1 MIIVVNFSQTDDKRK
16 IICLLLHFNNQL
28 VQTKLFSNFFIFLL
42 FLCCSHTLMAQY
54 VIEGTVIDQSTN
66 IPLVNVTVQDVE
78 SKAEVK
84 TNAKGTFS
92 IITKSSTETTLR
104 VSLEGYQTQLI
115 LVYAGK
121 KTIIA
126 LSPKPNALD
135 EVVINGITINQK
147 LKQTT
152 ESVTIIPESEINSE
166 NTIQLAPILNRVPG
180 VFMQSGSLNTNRITI
195 RGIGARSPF
204 STANIRAYY
213 ADIPL
218 TDGNGESAIED
229 LELATISRME
239 IHKGP
244 SSSSYGVGLGG
255 TILLYPEYAKYN
267 ASSANLYTTVGSF
280 GLFRTVAK
288 VSHGGEKANVNLIYS
303 NTHSDGYRENNS
315 LDKATA
321 TITSNWFVND
331 KNELTFIGNYTSLK
345 AFIPSSLNREDFEN
359 SPRSAATIWQNARGF
374 EDFKKTLFGINWSHN
389 YNETYTQ
396 KTSVFT
402 SFNNNYEPRPFNIL
416 EENTTTFG
424 IRTRLLAEK
433 NYENSSLKWSVGGEL
448 FFDDYN
454 AKQFDNLYQD
464 FPDGTGSVA
473 GDVLS
478 NIAENRN
485 YFNLFAEAIYTR
497 KKLTVSLGLHLN
509 QTKYTVQNQLNA
521 SDEEDFTFEAIV
533 SPKFGI
539 NYEVSNNFNLFGS
552 VAHGFSTPTTAETL
566 FPNGAFNPDIK
577 AERGWNFEIGSRF
590 HTTNR
595 KLSGSVSIYSM
606 AVSDLL
612 VNRRTA
618 TDQNITLNAGRTAH
632 NGVEA
637 AIRYEIFQNDNFIL
651 SSYGNASINDFTFK
665 EFTETNANFSGNDLT
680 GVPKSVVNL
689 GVEMISTK
697 GFYGRLDFQA
707 VGEMPANDENTV
719 YSDAFQLL
727 NGKIGYQNK
736 IGSKFSYN
744 LSIGANNILDESYAS
759 QLQVNA
765 FGNDTN
771 ARYFYPGLPFNMY
784 GGIQLQYKI

>member
-1 MIIVVNFSQTDDKRK
+1 MPIKLPQT
-16 IICLLLHFNNQL
+16 LSF
-28 VQTKLFSNFFIFLL
+28 FLL
-42 FLCCSHTLMAQY
+42 FLCCSHMLMAQY

-66 IPLVNVTVQDVE
+66 IPLANAIIQNVE
-78 SKAEVK
+78 SKAAIT
-84 TNAKGTFS
+84 TNARGTFS
-92 IITKSSTETTLR
+92 IVTKNTVDTTLR
-104 VSLEGYQTQLI
+104 ISLKGYQTQTV
-115 LVYAGK
+115 LVYTGK
-121 KTIIA
+121 KIVVA
-126 LSPKPNALD
+126 LFPTTNALD
-135 EVVINGITINQK
+135 EVIVNGITIQQK

-152 ESVTIIPESEINSE
+152 EAVAVVNEREIYSE
-166 NTIQLAPILNRVPG
+166 NTVQLAPILNRVPG
-180 VFMQSGSLNTNRITI
+180 VFMQSGTLNTNRITI

-303 NTHSDGYRENNS
+303 NTHSDGYRDNNS

-331 KNELTFIGNYTSLK
+331 KNELSFIGNYTSLK

-359 SPRSAATIWQNARGF
+359 SPRNAATIWQNARGF
-374 EDFKKTLFGINWSHN
+374 EDVKKTLFGINWSHH
-389 YNETYTQ
+389 YNETFTQ

-416 EENTTTFG
+416 EEKATTFG
-424 IRTRLLAEK
+424 IRTRLLATK
-433 NYENSSLKWSVGGEL
+433 NFENSSLKWSVGGEL

-473 GDVLS
+473 GDILS
-478 NIAENRN
+478 DIDENRN

-497 KKLTVSLGLHLN
+497 KKLTLSLGLHLN
-509 QTKYTVQNQLNA
+509 QTKYTVQERLNA
-521 SDEEDFTFEAIV
+521 STEEDFTFDAIV
-533 SPKFGI
+533 SPKLGI
-539 NYEVSNNFNLFGS
+539 NYAISNNFNLFGNI
-552 VAHGFSTPTTAETL
+552 AHGFSTPTTAETL
-566 FPNGAFNPDIK
+566 FPNGAFNPNIK
-577 AERGWNFEIGSRF
+577 AERGWNFEVGSRF
-590 HTTNR
+590 HTKNR
-595 KLSGSVSIYSM
+595 KLTGSVSIYSM

-612 VNRRTA
+612 VNRRTE

-637 AIRYEIFQNDNFIL
+637 AVRYELLRDKNITVY
-651 SSYGNASINDFTFK
+651 SHVNASINDFSFK
-665 EFTETNANFSGNDLT
+665 EFTENDTNFSGNDLT

-689 GVEMISTK
+689 GIEALSTK
-697 GFYGRLDFQA
+697 GFYGRFDFQA

-727 NGKIGYQNK
+727 NGKIGYQNS
-736 IGSKFSYN
+736 IGSQFRYDI
-744 LSIGANNILDESYAS
+744 SIGANNIFDKSYAS

-784 GGIQLQYKI
+784 GGIQLAYKL

>member
-1 MIIVVNFSQTDDKRK
+1 VLKTISHNHIFT
-16 IICLLLHFNNQL
+16 LL
-28 VQTKLFSNFFIFLL
+28 IFCFTIPML
-42 FLCCSHTLMAQY
+42 AQY
-54 VIEGTVIDQSTN
+54 QVEGTVIDASTN
-66 IPLVNVTVQDVE
+66 IPLANAVVTDVGT
-78 SKAEVK
+78 KTEVK
-84 TNAKGTFS
+84 TNSKGKF
-92 IITKSSTETTLR
+92 IIEGVSLVPR
-104 VSLEGYQTQLI
+104 IRISLEGYYAK
-115 LVYAGK
+115 LVFDIKENPIVALHP
-121 KTIIA
+121 KT
-126 LSPKPNALD
+126 NELD
-135 EVVINGITINQK
+135 QVAINGITIQQK
-147 LKQTT
+147 LQQTA
-152 ESVTIIPESEINSE
+152 EAVSIVPKSEIYSE
-166 NTIQLAPILNRVPG
+166 NTVQLAPILNRVPG

-229 LELATISRME
+229 LELAAISRME

-255 TILLYPEYAKYN
+255 TILLYPEYAKFN
-267 ASSANLYTTVGSF
+267 ETNANLFTTVGSY

-288 VSHGGEKANVNLIYS
+288 VAHGGKKANVNVIYS
-303 NTHSDGYRENNS
+303 NTHSDGYRDNNS

-321 TITSNWFVND
+321 TITSNWMIDN

-359 SPRSAATIWQNARGF
+359 SPRNAATFWQRARGF
-374 EDFKKTLFGINWSHN
+374 EDFKKTLFGVNWSHDF
-389 YNETYTQ
+389 NETYTQ

-416 EENTTTFG
+416 EEEAMTFG
-424 IRTRLLAEK
+424 VRTRLLATK
-433 NYENSSLKWSVGGEL
+433 NFENSSLKWSVGGEL

-464 FPDGTGSVA
+464 FPEGTGSIA
-473 GDVLS
+473 GDILS
-478 NIAENRN
+478 NLDENRN
-485 YFNLFAEAIYTR
+485 YFNLFAEAIYAV
-497 KKLTVSLGLHLN
+497 KKLSFSVGLHIN
-509 QTKYTVQNQLNA
+509 QTKYKVQDQLNT
-521 SDEEDFTFEAIV
+521 SSNEEDFTFDAIV
-533 SPKFGI
+533 SPKFGV
-539 NYEVSNNFNLFGS
+539 NYEISNNFNLFAS
-552 VAHGFSTPTTAETL
+552 AAHGFSTPTTEETL
-566 FPNGAFNPDIK
+566 LPDGVFNPEIK

-590 HTTNR
+590 HTKNR
-595 KLSGSVSIYSM
+595 KLSGSVSIYTM

-618 TDQNITLNAGRTAH
+618 TDQNITLNAGKTTH
-632 NGVEA
+632 NGIEA
-637 AIRYEIFQNDNFIL
+637 ALQYQLFKSDTFYIN
-651 SSYGNASINDFTFK
+651 SYANASINDFSFK

-689 GVEMISTK
+689 GVEATSNT

-707 VGEMPANDENTV
+707 VGEMPANDENTL
-719 YSDAFQLL
+719 YSDAFELL
-727 NGKIGYQNK
+727 NGKIGYSNT
-736 IGSKFSYN
+736 IGSRFSYD
-744 LSIGANNILDESYAS
+744 LSIGANNIFDTAYAS

-784 GGIQLQYKI
+784 GVVQLNYKL

>member
-1 MIIVVNFSQTDDKRK
+1 
-16 IICLLLHFNNQL
+16 
-28 VQTKLFSNFFIFLL
+28 
-42 FLCCSHTLMAQY
+42 MAQY
-54 VIEGTVIDQSTN
+54 LIEGTVIDQSTN
-66 IPLVNVTVQDVE
+66 IPLINATVTNFETKISV
-78 SKAEVK
+78 
-84 TNAKGTFS
+84 TTGAKGKFS
-92 IITKSSTETTLR
+92 IETKSVVDAKLI
-104 VSLEGYQTQLI
+104 VALEGYETQIVLA
-115 LVYAGK
+115 VSGNNM
-121 KTIIA
+121 IIVLYPRA
-126 LSPKPNALD
+126 NALD
-135 EVVINGITINQK
+135 AVVINGITI
-147 LKQTT
+147 KQRLQQVA
-152 ESVTIIPESEINSE
+152 ESVAIVPESEINSE
-166 NTIQLAPILNRVPG
+166 NTVQLAPILNRVPG

-229 LELATISRME
+229 LELAAISRME

-255 TILLYPEYAKYN
+255 TILLYPEYAQYN
-267 ASSANLYTTVGSF
+267 ASSANVYTTVGSY

-288 VSHGGEKANVNLIYS
+288 LMHGGKKANVNVIYS
-303 NTHSDGYRENNS
+303 NTHSDGYRDNNS

-321 TITSNWFVND
+321 TITSNWLVDD
-331 KNELTFIGNYTSLK
+331 KNELSFIGNYTSLK
-345 AFIPSSLNREDFEN
+345 AFIPSSLNREDYDN
-359 SPRSAATIWQNARGF
+359 SPRNAATFWKNARGF
-374 EDFKKTLFGINWSHN
+374 EDFKKTFFGINWSHTF
-389 YNETYTQ
+389 NETYTQ

-416 EENTTTFG
+416 EEKATTFG
-424 IRTRLLAEK
+424 VRTRLLATK
-433 NYENSSLKWSVGGEL
+433 NFEESSLKWSVGGEL

-454 AKQFDNLYQD
+454 VKQFDNLYQD

-473 GDVLS
+473 GDILS
-478 NIAENRN
+478 NIDENRN

-497 KKLTVSLGLHLN
+497 KKLSISIGLHLN
-509 QTKYTVQNQLNA
+509 QTKYTV
-521 SDEEDFTFEAIV
+521 EDQINTSSGELDYKFDAIV

-539 NYEVSNNFNLFGS
+539 NYEVSKNVNVFGS
-552 VAHGFSTPTTAETL
+552 IAHGFSTPTTEETL
-566 FPNGAFNPDIK
+566 LPDGVFNPEIK

-595 KLSGSVSIYSM
+595 KLSGSVSVYTM

-618 TDQNITLNAGRTAH
+618 TDQNITLNAGKTSH
-632 NGVEA
+632 KGIEA
-637 AIRYEIFQNDNFIL
+637 AIRYEVFQNDYFTLN
-651 SSYGNASINDFTFK
+651 SYANASINNFSFK

-689 GVEMISTK
+689 GIDIVSRK
-697 GFYGRLDFQA
+697 GFYGRLDFQS

-719 YSDAFQLL
+719 YSDAFELL
-727 NGKIGYQNK
+727 NGKIGYQNT
-736 IGSKFSYN
+736 IGQQFSYDI
-744 LSIGANNILDESYAS
+744 SVGANNILDTAYAS

-784 GGIQLQYKI
+784 GGIQLNYKF

>member
-1 MIIVVNFSQTDDKRK
+1 MPIKFSPN
-16 IICLLLHFNNQL
+16 IFL
-28 VQTKLFSNFFIFLL
+28 FLL
-42 FLCCSHTLMAQY
+42 FFSVTDLVMAQY
-54 VIEGTVIDQSTN
+54 VVKGTVIDTSTN
-66 IPLVNVTVQDVE
+66 IVLSNATVVDFE
-78 SKAEVK
+78 TKTEVK
-84 TNAKGTFS
+84 TNKKGKFS
-92 IITKSSTETTLR
+92 IEVKSALDVMLV
-104 VSLEGYQTQLI
+104 VSLKGYQTQT
-115 LVYAGK
+115 V
-121 KTIIA
+121 KTASGENIIIA
-126 LSPKPNALD
+126 LYSIRNQLD
-135 EVVINGITINQK
+135 EVIVNGITIQQK

-152 ESVTIIPESEINSE
+152 ESIAIVTESEINSE
-166 NTIQLAPILNRVPG
+166 NTVQLAPILNRVPG

-229 LELATISRME
+229 LELAAISRME

-255 TILLYPEYAKYN
+255 TILLYPEFAKFN
-267 ASSANLYTTVGSF
+267 ETSADLFTTVGSY

-288 VSHGGEKANVNLIYS
+288 VMHGGKKANVNVIYS
-303 NTHSDGYRENNS
+303 NTHSDGYRNNNS

-321 TITSNWFVND
+321 TITSNWLVDD

-345 AFIPSSLNREDFEN
+345 AFIPSSLNREDYEN
-359 SPRSAATIWQNARGF
+359 LPRNAATIWKNARGF
-374 EDFKKTLFGINWSHN
+374 EDFKKTLFGINWSHEF
-389 YNETYTQ
+389 NETYTQ

-416 EENTTTFG
+416 EEKATTFG
-424 IRTRLLAEK
+424 LRTRLLATK
-433 NYENSSLKWSVGGEL
+433 NFENSSLKWSVGGEL

-473 GDVLS
+473 GAILS
-478 NIAENRN
+478 NIDENRN
-485 YFNLFAEAIYTR
+485 YFNLFAEAIYSR
-497 KKLTVSLGLHLN
+497 KKLSISIGLHLN
-509 QTKYTVQNQLNA
+509 QTKYTVQDQLNG
-521 SDEEDFTFEAIV
+521 SNEEDFTFDAIV
-533 SPKFGI
+533 SPKLGV
-539 NYEVSNNFNLFGS
+539 NYAVSSNFNLFGS
-552 VAHGFSTPTTAETL
+552 VAHGFSTPTTSETL
-566 FPNGAFNPDIK
+566 FPNGAFNPNIK
-577 AERGWNFEIGSRF
+577 PERGWNFELGSRF

-618 TDQNITLNAGRTAH
+618 TDQNITLNAGKTAH
-632 NGVEA
+632 KGIEA
-637 AIRYEIFQNDNFIL
+637 ALSYEVIQTERFTLN
-651 SSYGNASINDFTFK
+651 SYANASINDFSFK

-689 GVEMISTK
+689 GIKMVDRS
-697 GFYGRLDFQA
+697 GFYGRFDFQA

-719 YSDAFQLL
+719 YSDAFELL
-727 NGKIGYQNK
+727 NGKIGYYNK
-736 IGSKFSYN
+736 IGSQFSYDI
-744 LSIGANNILDESYAS
+744 SIGANNIFDTAYTS

-784 GGIQLQYKI
+784 GGIQLSYKL